1 MYKYLIISLTAGFL
15 SCSSNGGEDLAA
27 EKVNFKDAKD
37 SLSYCLGAEQAK
49 MITESGDP
57 NLNKL
62 DFDAIIAGFKDG
74 LNMSDQELT
83 EECRPAL
90 MKLYGPYGQDFD
102 STAVG
107 AGSLC
112 IGKMAG
118 SVFANGW
125 KKKDA
130 MSQINMEMAKIGFRH
145 GLNVMDTLIPQA
157 QRMLLVS
164 QFAKGINTKAGDKM
178 MADAKA
184 LPNTRV
190 LDNGIVIQT
199 LEAGKGGSPNMNDD
213 VVADY
218 TLTNAYGDT
227 IESSVMMRQ
236 QRPDMPVPA
245 FNLGGVIQGWT
256 QAFPNLKKGGKYR
269 LFIPWDLAYGAQ
281 GGYESLCFL
290 IDFQDFGPA
299 GSLAKQQG
307 QF

>member
-1 MYKYLIISLTAGFL
+1 MIKYLIIGLAAGMVA
-15 SCSSNGGEDLAA
+15 CSSDGNDNLVA
-27 EKVNFKDAKD
+27 EKVDFKNAKD

-49 MITESGDP
+49 MITQSGDP
-57 NLNKL
+57 NLDKL
-62 DFDAIIAGFKDG
+62 DFDAIIDGFNQG
-74 LNMSDQELT
+74 LTMNESELSS
-83 EECRPAL
+83 ECRDAL

-107 AGSLC
+107 PGSLC

-125 KKKDA
+125 KKKEA
-130 MSQINMEMAKIGFRH
+130 MDQINLDMAKIGFRH
-145 GLNVMDTLIPQA
+145 GLNVMDTLIEQA
-157 QRMLLVS
+157 PRMLLVS
-164 QFAKGINTKAGDKM
+164 EFAKGINTKAGDKM
-178 MADAKA
+178 MANAKG
-184 LPNTRV
+184 LPNTMV
-190 LDNGIVIQT
+190 MENGIVIQT
-199 LEAGKGGSPNMNDD
+199 LEAGKGGSPAMTDD

-227 IESSVMMRQ
+227 IESSVLMRQ

-245 FNLGGVIQGWT
+245 FNLQGVIQGWT

-269 LFIPWDLAYGAQ
+269 LFIPWNLAYGAQ

-290 IDFQDFGPA
+290 IDFQNYGPQ
-299 GSLAKQQG
+299 GTLAKAQG